1 MTLGKKQFVRC
12 LQTTAA
18 VGILG
23 GLCWGAYSV
32 IVVLKAAP
40 RFEVEKLSVSGLRR
54 VDENQVLAKAGFEV
68 GTNVFDVN
76 LQEMRER
83 VEQLQ
88 WVRHALVERV
98 LPDQI
103 IIKVVEREP
112 IGLSRI
118 RGEIYQFDAD
128 AMILD
133 PDPTSGTSFPILD
146 GLGADK
152 SRNVKKVEI
161 YRRVIEDISETSL
174 SEIRISDTDEVSVVE
189 AGDPMMVSLGTT
201 DFRNRWIRYLQLRP
215 QIQQQYPQ
223 AVRVDLRFKNQVIVR
238 MKDDETVE
246 KLTWDAQ
253 KKSL

>member
-1 MTLGKKQFVRC
+1 MTLGKKQIVRC
-12 LQTTAA
+12 LQLTAGGA
-18 VGILG
+18 ILG

-32 IVVLKAAP
+32 VLFMKASP

-54 VDENQVLAKAGFEV
+54 VDDNQVLAKAGFEV

-76 LQEMRER
+76 LQEIRER
-83 VEQLQ
+83 VEQIR

-98 LPDQI
+98 LPDHI

-112 IGLSRI
+112 IGLGRI

-128 AMILD
+128 GVILD
-133 PDPTSGTSFPILD
+133 PDPTIGTSFPILD
-146 GLGADK
+146 GLAADTA
-152 SRNVKKVEI
+152 RNVRKVEL
-161 YRRVIEDISETSL
+161 YRKVMEDLGETSL
-174 SEIRISDTDEVSVVE
+174 SEIRINDNDEVSVVE
-189 AGDPMMVSLGTT
+189 AGDPLMVSLGTA
-201 DFRNRWIRYLQLRP
+201 DYRARWIRYLQLRP

-238 MKDDETVE
+238 MKDDETGE
-246 KLTWDAQ
+246 KLTWEAE